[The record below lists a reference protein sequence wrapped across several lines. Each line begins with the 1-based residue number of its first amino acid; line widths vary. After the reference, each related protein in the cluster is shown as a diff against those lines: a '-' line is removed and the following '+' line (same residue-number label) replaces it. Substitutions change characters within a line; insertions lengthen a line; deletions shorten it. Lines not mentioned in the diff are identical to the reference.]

1 MLTLSAN
8 NRDSVFSLLPAHTF
22 YGYISQCQLF
32 NLCPS
37 LSLYPSFHCLSV
49 RPQYFVNG
57 SQVAVKVRDI
67 LPDEDLSTITNL
79 LASSDGEY
87 IYALTPKKVRP
98 LSS

>member
-1 MLTLSAN
+1 MVITMSA
-8 NRDSVFSLLPAHTF
+8 
-22 YGYISQCQLF
+22 IQ
-32 NLCPS
+32 S
-37 LSLYPSFHCLSV
+37 LSLPLTLHPSFHCLSV

-67 LPDEDLSTITNL
+67 LPDVDLSTITNL